1 MKLSPGNG
9 VRGLLPDGDR
19 AEDRIN
25 VFKTK
30 TEGNIMKLK
39 KVMALT
45 MAGAMAATT
54 LTACADRTS
63 FLCCDAKPALFIFVA
78 LNLTKSCL
86 LQP

>member
-39 KVMALT
+39 KVMA
-45 MAGAMAATT
+45 
-54 LTACADRTS
+54 
-63 FLCCDAKPALFIFVA
+63 
-78 LNLTKSCL
+78 
-86 LQP
+86 